1 MDKNALFI
9 YTHSSTFVRGDI
21 SILRKKYN
29 LKEYQ
34 FKNAPKYQLPLSLI
48 KLFFYLLFNIYKFNL
63 IYIWFADYHS
73 FLPTLFAKLF
83 GKRAYLVIGGYDVCR
98 EKKYNYG
105 SFSKPLRGFMS
116 LNSIKW
122 ASCNLCVSANIERTV
137 KAIAP
142 NAKTTVIY
150 NGVLVSTA
158 IDTSLANDL
167 DSSLANDLDSS
178 LANDLDSSLA
188 NDLISYSAS
197 AKELA
202 QRKVLCV
209 ALVGTV
215 QAFYI
220 KGIDRY
226 NRIAALLPHIQFTLV
241 GCSPTVFSLAGS
253 APSPNLKVVEA
264 VPPEQLVEY
273 YLTSHVYCQ
282 FSRRESFSLSL
293 AEAMSYRLIPVIST
307 AGGMPEVTSGLGFS
321 LYFHEPNSHMISS
334 SDGTCFNS
342 NKKSSYYMSNN
353 NTHGN
358 QFINSD
364 LKASHVINSD
374 IEASQLILK
383 ALSEDKKDIYRERIL
398 QNFTLEKRESR
409 INKTLTTN

>member
-158 IDTSLANDL
+158 ID
-167 DSSLANDLDSS
+167 
-178 LANDLDSSLA
+178 SSLA

-241 GCSPTVFSLAGS
+241 GCSPTVFSLAGW